1 MRKLFP
7 ISIIL
12 LYPFPIYALQND
24 VSINTVILVSLS
36 LIGFSLFYLLKFKL
50 RFTKVQLG
58 CYFIIVCI
66 VISCFLGKTIAHV
79 YYPDIKYIEYSA
91 SIYFISV
98 IVFFLLLIECIHI
111 EHIDLLLKTLL
122 LVSAV
127 ISLFIIS
134 QFFLYLLFDYK
145 LYPPFCNELICIDS
159 FERSPRY
166 GYAGGYSRPSGFFN
180 STNRVASYLLPAVF
194 ISLFYFRKNRSTIY
208 LLLFIIFTISI
219 LLNLSRTGIIA
230 LMASFFLLSIIS
242 LAKGKNV
249 SISESFSLTFFI
261 FVLSLIIFSLF
272 LFTAQSDLNYK
283 FNPFFGQDFRGINI
297 FLSNLRDSILI
308 SLNFYGLGVGY
319 DIADEYLFQTDTKKL
334 WGSHSNLVQIISGI
348 GLIPSFFI
356 FTFLSS
362 LLMKSVSYFL
372 KENDNKEIFLFL
384 FISIVGMLITGIIRT
399 YALNYY
405 FILIIAI
412 TYVLL
417 NNKPTKS

>member
-1 MRKLFP
+1 MSKLFP

-36 LIGFSLFYLLKFKL
+36 LIGFSLFYLFKFKL

-58 CYFIIVCI
+58 CYFIIACI
-66 VISCFLGKTIAHV
+66 IISYLLGNTIAHL
-79 YYPDIKYIEYSA
+79 YHPDIKYIEYSA

-98 IVFFLLLIECIHI
+98 IIFFLLLIECIHI
-111 EHIDLLLKTLL
+111 SHIDSLLKTLL

-127 ISLFIIS
+127 IALFIIS

-159 FERSPRY
+159 FERSSKY

-180 STNRVASYLLPAVF
+180 STNRVASYLIPAVF
-194 ISLFYFRKNRSTIY
+194 ISLFYFRKNRSKLY
-208 LLLFIIFTISI
+208 LLLFLIFTMSI
-219 LLNLSRTGIIA
+219 LLNLSRSGIIA
-230 LMASFFLLSIIS
+230 LMASFFLLVFILLSKNKNISIPI
-242 LAKGKNV
+242 
-249 SISESFSLTFFI
+249 SFSLT
-261 FVLSLIIFSLF
+261 SLIFTVSFIIFFLF
-272 LFTAQSDLNYK
+272 LFTAESELNYK
-283 FNPFFGQDFRGINI
+283 FNPFVGQDFKGINM
-297 FLSNLRDSILI
+297 FLTNLRDSILVSI
-308 SLNFYGLGVGY
+308 NFYGLGVGY
-319 DIADEYLFQTDTKKL
+319 DIADEYLFQTDTTKL
-334 WGSHSNLVQIISGI
+334 WGSHSNLVQIISGV

-362 LLMKSVSYFL
+362 LLFKSVNYFL
-372 KENDNKEIFLFL
+372 KENDNKEILLFL
-384 FISIVGMLITGIIRT
+384 FISIVGMLVTGILRT

-417 NNKPTKS
+417 NNKSTKS